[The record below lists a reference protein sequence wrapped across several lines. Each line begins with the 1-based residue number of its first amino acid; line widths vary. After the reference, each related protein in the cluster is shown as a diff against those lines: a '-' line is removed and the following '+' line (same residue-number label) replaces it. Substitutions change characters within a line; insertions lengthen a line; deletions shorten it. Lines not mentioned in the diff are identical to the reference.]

1 MYKTNPT
8 PTMTSKSRHRRTR
21 VIQRRYRR
29 KGRRKRFRI
38 PPDKNSHW
46 KTRVRIQRTYNFNTL
61 PHHDAT
67 PLEYTTYIHEKLLHR
82 YYKLRHLS
90 LRNRAYLR
98 QQRYLYYKPF
108 GCRHI
113 KSLHIKP
120 PNSSPQRNPTQEA
133 LKLEAINLTTSV
145 LLHTDSYPFVTLTK
159 LPSDPTIQPQPCQYT
174 PPFNNPLHTQPRF
187 PSNPIVF
194 ILLTLWTTILKSH
207 LSRRNY
213 RSKKHSS
220 PFLNILPVLL
230 TAGFLTISISHMSTK
245 EFNTT
250 TTPFGDDQL
259 LVSQSKKIPTA
270 EFNTT
275 LPSVLPNSNHHIS
288 HLHSQIQ
295 ILPPLIQ
302 PPQLPLPT
310 SPTMTHFSSDS
321 SEYGNEHHKPI
332 TNINHLKEAF
342 ELYGFSFLKL
352 PLPTSPTM
360 THFSSDSSESGN
372 EPPNPITI
380 INHLKEAFEFY
391 SFSFLNHH
399 IQDLDILR
407 PSDKFTIITTK

>member
-174 PPFNNPLHTQPRF
+174 PLFNNPLHTQPRF
-187 PSNPIVF
+187 PSNPF
-194 ILLTLWTTILKSH
+194 SSYSLNGPPFSNLTFPDKIIAQ
-207 LSRRNY
+207 RNIP
-213 RSKKHSS
+213 RHSS
-220 PFLNILPVLL
+220 TFYLSYSPRVFLQSASLTCLL
-230 TAGFLTISISHMSTK
+230 RNSI
-245 EFNTT
+245 
-250 TTPFGDDQL
+250 PL
-259 LVSQSKKIPTA
+259 L
-270 EFNTT
+270 
-275 LPSVLPNSNHHIS
+275 
-288 HLHSQIQ
+288 HL
-295 ILPPLIQ
+295 LA
-302 PPQLPLPT
+302 
-310 SPTMTHFSSDS
+310 MT
-321 SEYGNEHHKPI
+321 
-332 TNINHLKEAF
+332 
-342 ELYGFSFLKL
+342 
-352 PLPTSPTM
+352 
-360 THFSSDSSESGN
+360 
-372 EPPNPITI
+372 
-380 INHLKEAFEFY
+380 
-391 SFSFLNHH
+391 SFSFLNQKRYLQRNSILPFLRSCR
-399 IQDLDILR
+399 IQIIISLISTHKFKYYHRSFSLHSYHCLR
-407 PSDKFTIITTK
+407 HLP